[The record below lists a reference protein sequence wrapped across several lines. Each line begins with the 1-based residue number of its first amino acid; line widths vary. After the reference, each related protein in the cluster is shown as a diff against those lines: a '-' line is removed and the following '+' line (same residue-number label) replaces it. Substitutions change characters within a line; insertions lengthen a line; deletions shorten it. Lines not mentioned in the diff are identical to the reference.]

1 MPTRITRTFHPLS
14 IALLALCL
22 LLELLF
28 IRQYGSITAT
38 PHVYKAL
45 DAGHTG
51 LVALIAGVGPIQP
64 LLLMLITCAL
74 IAKEFWIHD
83 PSRTVLI
90 NAVAAT
96 VLLVLP
102 FAMLTIVNGAVQNII
117 HQMGG

>member
-1 MPTRITRTFHPLS
+1 MANYLDFSGLYAFLPAPARRRVHREQ
-14 IALLALCL
+14 LANCPEFLHL
-22 LLELLF
+22 
-28 IRQYGSITAT
+28 
-38 PHVYKAL
+38 HVYKAL

-64 LLLMLITCAL
+64 LLLVLIACAL